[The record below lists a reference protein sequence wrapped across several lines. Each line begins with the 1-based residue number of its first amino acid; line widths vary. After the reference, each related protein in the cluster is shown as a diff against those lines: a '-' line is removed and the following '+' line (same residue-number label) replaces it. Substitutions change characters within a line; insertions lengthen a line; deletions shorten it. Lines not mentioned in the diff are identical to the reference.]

1 VGHAGFSKGIGG
13 EAMTQQSQFMLMFSL
28 GPVQT
33 FILQARKTRDLWI
46 GSFLLSKL
54 MEAAMERIDD
64 NAFVFPGTKAEERR
78 IKADIPDLPNKYVA
92 LFASAENAEKAA
104 HQSEEQI
111 EKKWKDIC
119 DDVRGRLLANY
130 YTAEVQTIWE
140 RQTGVRQSETSV
152 HQFFEIYWVVVPDPG
167 QGYGSWLEETTLAL
181 DARKRLHDFLPQDE
195 PGEKST
201 ISGER
206 EVLHGEDTS
215 REDVRAFWRRLTANE
230 RHTKKDIHKDGSER
244 LDAIDSIKRF
254 ALYSP
259 HLKPGLDQIVY
270 PSTSSI
276 ATARFVGKLLDSNGT
291 DEQLKNWRQLTED
304 DLALEYPNALPYLK
318 NRAGAKEWILKR
330 DGDCFFPEAFT
341 PRYLKENYRL
351 TTRPEEKQKEPGLGV
366 KPEAFITE
374 CLDALNGVYQAAG
387 THPTPYYALVQMDG
401 DHMGTIMSGV
411 SDDKKHK
418 NVSGALSIFAREHVP
433 QIVQTGYPGRLVYA
447 GGDDV
452 LALTPLDGM
461 LAMIDRLQRKYKGTV
476 MPVVPEEQKQHVTA
490 SMGIA
495 IAHHFTPLSVVRRAA
510 LEAEKLAK
518 NLYGRNAFV
527 VTLLRRSGE
536 QTRVGCRWEYPSL
549 TFTPV
554 KLFQDFYSYF
564 LHDIFS
570 PKSIHV
576 LLDEVPALIGLER
589 AAQRSEI
596 KRVLKRQFKEHLN
609 TEQQKLLLGQTD
621 QSQNKQQVVEGKEM
635 LITGKIAE
643 LADQIVALAEAM
655 DQESATKQAK
665 EQEHHLSVEL
675 RDDTLRYGLVETL
688 GWLLVMA
695 FLAREGLEA

>member
-1 VGHAGFSKGIGG
+1 MNTH
-13 EAMTQQSQFMLMFSL
+13 MLMFSL
-28 GPVQT
+28 GPVQS

-54 MEAAMERIDD
+54 MEAAMEGINDD
-64 NAFVFPGTKAEERR
+64 AFVFPGTKAEERR

-104 HQSEEQI
+104 HQSEKQI
-111 EKKWKDIC
+111 EKKWKAIC

-130 YTAEVQTIWE
+130 YTAEVQAIWE
-140 RQTGVRQSETSV
+140 RQTGVSQSQTHV

-167 QGYGSWLEETTLAL
+167 QGYGSWLKETTLVL
-181 DARKRLHDFLPQDE
+181 DARKRLRDFWPQDE

-206 EVLHGEDTS
+206 EVLHGEAFS

-259 HLKPGLDQIVY
+259 HLKPGLNQIVY

-276 ATARFVGKLLDSNGT
+276 ATARFVEKLLTSNGT
-291 DEQLKNWRQLTED
+291 DEQLKNWRQLTEG

-318 NRAGAKEWILKR
+318 NRAGAKEWLLKR

-341 PRYLKENYRL
+341 PRYLKENYQL

-366 KPEAFITE
+366 KPEPFITE
-374 CLDALNGVYQAAG
+374 CLDALNGVYLTAG

-411 SDDKKHK
+411 SDDKQHK
-418 NVSGALSIFAREHVP
+418 NVSGALSTFAREHAP
-433 QIVQTGYPGRLVYA
+433 QIVQMGYPGRLVYA

-461 LAMIDRLQRKYKGTV
+461 LTMIDRLQREYKGTV
-476 MPVVPEEQKQHVTA
+476 VPAVPEEQRQHVTA

-549 TFTPV
+549 ASIKHPFTPV
-554 KLFQDFYSYF
+554 RLFQDFYSYF

-596 KRVLKRQFKEHLN
+596 KRVLKRQLKEHLN
-609 TEQQKLLLGQTD
+609 AEQQKLLLGQAYR
-621 QSQNKQQVVEGKEM
+621 SENEQQVAEEKEKR
-635 LITGKIAE
+635 IAGKIAE

-655 DQESATKQAK
+655 DQESAKKQ
-665 EQEHHLSVEL
+665 EYHLSVEL

-695 FLAREGLEA
+695 FLAREGLES

>member
-1 VGHAGFSKGIGG
+1 MNTH
-13 EAMTQQSQFMLMFSL
+13 MLMFSL
-28 GPVQT
+28 GPVQS

-54 MEAAMERIDD
+54 MEAAMEGIDGT
-64 NAFVFPGTKAEERR
+64 FVFPGERT
-78 IKADIPDLPNKYVA
+78 IAGDIPDLPNKYVA
-92 LFASAENAEKAA
+92 LFSSVDDAEKAA

-111 EKKWKDIC
+111 EKKWKAIC

-130 YTAEVQTIWE
+130 YTAEVQAIWE
-140 RQTGVRQSETSV
+140 RQTGVSHSQIHIR
-152 HQFFEIYWVVVPDPG
+152 QFFEIHWVVVPDPG
-167 QGYGSWLEETTLAL
+167 QGYGSWLEKTTLAL
-181 DARKRLHDFLPQDE
+181 DARKRLRDFLPQDE

-206 EVLHGEDTS
+206 EALHGKDAT
-215 REDVRAFWRRLTANE
+215 RKDVRTFWHDLALARNLSA
-230 RHTKKDIHKDGSER
+230 KDISSDGSER
-244 LDAIDSIKRF
+244 LDAIDTIKRF
-254 ALYSP
+254 APLYSP
-259 HLKPGLDQIVY
+259 TFRGNLEHLVY

-276 ATARFVGKLLDSNGT
+276 ATARFVEKLLGPT
-291 DEQLKNWRQLTED
+291 VTEAQLKEWQYCTSGE
-304 DLALEYPNALPYLK
+304 LARMPPETLPYLK
-318 NRAGAKEWILKR
+318 DRAGKKEWILRR

-341 PRYLKENYRL
+341 ERYLKENYRL
-351 TTRPEEKQKEPGLGV
+351 TTLPEEQKKEPGLRLIEE
-366 KPEAFITE
+366 PEKFLRQ
-374 CLDALNGVYQAAG
+374 CLKSLDSVQQAVG
-387 THPTPYYALVQMDG
+387 TRPTPYYALVQMDG
-401 DHMGTIMSGV
+401 DHMGTILS
-411 SDDKKHK
+411 
-418 NVSGALSIFAREHVP
+418 NVSGTTQHSNMSKSLSMFARKHAPE
-433 QIVQTGYPGRLVYA
+433 IVQEAHPGRLVYA

-461 LAMIDRLQRKYKGTV
+461 LTMIDALQQRYRKTV
-476 MPVVPEEQKQHVTA
+476 APVVPDVSKKIVTA

-549 TFTPV
+549 ASIKHPFTPV
-554 KLFQDFYSYF
+554 RLFQDFYSYF

-570 PKSIHV
+570 PKSIHI

-596 KRVLKRQFKEHLN
+596 KRVLKRQLKEPLN
-609 TEQQKLLLGQTD
+609 AEQQKLLLGQVD
-621 QSQNKQQVVEGKEM
+621 QSQNEQQVVEEKERR
-635 LITGKIAE
+635 ITGKIAE

-655 DQESATKQAK
+655 DQESAR

-675 RDDTLRYGLVETL
+675 REDTLRYGLVETL